1 MTRQNVDAWIPEDW
15 ESKVYTKARATS
27 AIEGIATRIPMT
39 TDNKHLP
46 RSAGVGINVTPKGQN
61 YQEDT
66 LTDDEIVLT
75 ARKLTRLVRLA
86 EEDLD
91 DLSGFIDVLDVK
103 KTDWATTYAK
113 FLDNACL
120 GVTAAENG
128 TTIPYTSLYNR
139 LTTTDATT
147 SYTANANRVQS
158 ATATAL
164 TYDNFN
170 DTLGVVEAGDYYDE
184 DNLIV
189 IAHPYYKKAMRGI
202 KDTAGIPIFE
212 IGRAGIPSTL
222 FGLPIRWSIGAKT
235 NATASFAPTGNP
247 LLFIGNR
254 EHLLL
259 GVRSGPESV
268 VIDGRSGA
276 SAISDETLLKLRAR
290 RAFGTVFPQA
300 FAVLEDIP

>member
-15 ESKVYTKARATS
+15 DSKVYTKIIATS
-27 AIEGIATRIPMT
+27 AIEALATRVPMT

-46 RSAGVGINVTPKGQN
+46 RSAGVGINVTPKGQA
-61 YQEDT
+61 YVEDT

-75 ARKLTRLVRLA
+75 VRKLTRLVRLA

-91 DLSGFIDVLDVK
+91 DLSGFIDVLNVK
-103 KTDWATTYAK
+103 KQDWAGTYAR

-128 TTIPYTSLYNR
+128 TTIPFTSLYNR

-164 TYDNFN
+164 TYDDFN
-170 DTLGVVEAGDYYDE
+170 NTLGLLEQGDYYDE
-184 DNLIV
+184 SNLIV

-222 FGLPIRWSIGAKT
+222 FGLPISWSIGAKT
-235 NATASFAPTGNP
+235 HATASAAPTGNP
-247 LLFIGNR
+247 LLFFGNR

-268 VIDGRSGA
+268 VIDGRSGVGA
-276 SAISDETLLKLRAR
+276 LTDETLLKLRAR
-290 RAFGTVFPQA
+290 RAFGTVYPQA

>member
-1 MTRQNVDAWIPEDW
+1 
-15 ESKVYTKARATS
+15 
-27 AIEGIATRIPMT
+27 MT

-46 RSAGVGINVTPKGQN
+46 RSAGVGINVTAKGQN

-66 LTDDEIVLT
+66 LTDDEIVMT

-147 SYTANANRVQS
+147 GYTANANRVQS

-170 DTLGVVEAGDYYDE
+170 DVLGLVEAGDYYDE

-212 IGRAGIPSTL
+212 IGRAGIPSAL
-222 FGLPIRWSIGAKT
+222 FGLPVRWSIGAKT

-290 RAFGTVFPQA
+290 RAFATVFPQA

>member
-15 ESKVYTKARATS
+15 DSKVYTKIIATS
-27 AIEGIATRIPMT
+27 AIEALATRVPMT

-46 RSAGVGINVTPKGQN
+46 RSAGVGINVTPKGQA
-61 YQEDT
+61 YVEDT

-75 ARKLTRLVRLA
+75 VRKLTRLVRLA

-91 DLSGFIDVLDVK
+91 DLSGFIDVLNVK
-103 KTDWATTYAK
+103 KQDWAGTYAR

-164 TYDNFN
+164 TYDDFN
-170 DTLGVVEAGDYYDE
+170 NTLGLLEQGDYYDE
-184 DNLIV
+184 SNLIV

-222 FGLPIRWSIGAKT
+222 FGLPISWSIGAKT
-235 NATASFAPTGNP
+235 HATASAAPTGNP
-247 LLFIGNR
+247 LLFFGNR

-268 VIDGRSGA
+268 VIDGRSGVGA
-276 SAISDETLLKLRAR
+276 LTDETLLKLRAR
-290 RAFGTVFPQA
+290 RAFGTVYPQA

>member
-15 ESKVYTKARATS
+15 SSKVYTKIVATS
-27 AIEGIATRIPMT
+27 AIEQLATRVPMT

-46 RSAGVGINVTPKGQN
+46 RSAGVGINVTPKGQA

-75 ARKLTRLVRLA
+75 TRKLTRLVRLA
-86 EEDLD
+86 EEDQD
-91 DLSGFIDVLDVK
+91 DLSGFIDVLNVK
-103 KTDWATTYAK
+103 KLDWAGTYAR

-128 TTIPYTSLYNR
+128 TTIPFTSLYNR

-170 DTLGVVEAGDYYDE
+170 DTLGLLEQGDYYDE
-184 DNLIV
+184 SNLIV

-222 FGLPIRWSIGAKT
+222 FGLPIAWSIGAKT
-235 NATASFAPTGNP
+235 HATASAAPTGNP
-247 LLFIGNR
+247 LLFVGNR

-268 VIDGRSGA
+268 VIDGRSGVGA
-276 SAISDETLLKLRAR
+276 LTDETLLKLRAR
-290 RAFGTVFPQA
+290 RAFGTVYPQA

>member
-15 ESKVYTKARATS
+15 DSKVYTKIIATS
-27 AIEGIATRIPMT
+27 AIEALATRVPMT

-46 RSAGVGINVTPKGQN
+46 RSAGVGINVTPKGQA
-61 YQEDT
+61 YVEDT

-75 ARKLTRLVRLA
+75 VRKLTRLVRLA

-91 DLSGFIDVLDVK
+91 DLSGFIDVLNVK
-103 KTDWATTYAK
+103 KQDWAGTYAR

-164 TYDNFN
+164 TYDDFN
-170 DTLGVVEAGDYYDE
+170 NTLGLLEQGDYYDE
-184 DNLIV
+184 SNLIV

-222 FGLPIRWSIGAKT
+222 FGLPISWSIGAKT
-235 NATASFAPTGNP
+235 HATASAAPTGNP
-247 LLFIGNR
+247 LLFVGNR

-268 VIDGRSGA
+268 VIDGRSGVGA
-276 SAISDETLLKLRAR
+276 LTDETLLKLRAR
-290 RAFGTVFPQA
+290 RAFGTVYPQA

>member
-1 MTRQNVDAWIPEDW
+1 MTRANVDAWIPEDW
-15 ESKVYTKARATS
+15 EGKVYTKIIASS
-27 AIEGIATRIPMT
+27 AIEALATPITMT
-39 TDNKHLP
+39 LDNKHLP
-46 RSAGVGINVTPKGQN
+46 RSAGVGINVTAKGQA
-61 YQEDT
+61 YVEDT

-91 DLSGFIDVLDVK
+91 DLSGFINVLDVK
-103 KTDWATTYAK
+103 KSDWAGSYSR

-128 TTIPYTSLYNR
+128 TTIPFTSLYNR

-147 SYTANANRVQS
+147 SYTANANRIQS
-158 ATATAL
+158 LTAVAL

-170 DTLGVVEAGDYYDE
+170 DTLGLLEQGDYYDE
-184 DNLIV
+184 SNLFV

-202 KDTAGIPIFE
+202 KDTQGIPIFE
-212 IGRAGIPSTL
+212 TGRAGIPSSV
-222 FGLPIRWSIGAKT
+222 FGLPISWSIGAKT
-235 NATASFAPTGNP
+235 NATASVAPSGNP
-247 LLFIGNR
+247 LLFFGNR

-259 GVRSGPESV
+259 GKRSGPESV

-276 SAISDETLLKLRAR
+276 SATTDETLLKLRAR
-290 RAFGTVFPQA
+290 RAFQTVFPQA